1 MTRLDKIKYIISLD
15 KVPGFITDTKASVTR
30 VESIYLSSKPDDV
43 KVEEIFNVFVKYGLC
58 NESVLNSV
66 PQ

>member
-1 MTRLDKIKYIISLD
+1 MTRLDKIKYIVSLD
-15 KVPGFITDTKASVTR
+15 KVPGFIADTKASVTR

-66 PQ
+66 P